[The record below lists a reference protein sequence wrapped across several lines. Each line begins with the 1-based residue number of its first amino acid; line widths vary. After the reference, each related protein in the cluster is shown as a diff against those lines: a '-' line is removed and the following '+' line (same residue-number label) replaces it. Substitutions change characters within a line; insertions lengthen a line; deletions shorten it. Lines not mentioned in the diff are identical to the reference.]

1 MNNKVYFYKTVS
13 KKEIIVDF
21 IDRLDAIS
29 KVKVRNG
36 LRLLEEYGL
45 DLLRTK
51 WIKKIYK
58 SPAIYELRIVS
69 KKQIRLLFI
78 EVEKNIFLVV
88 NIFVKKSQKLPKREF
103 KMAIKRV
110 GEFI

>member
-1 MNNKVYFYKTVS
+1 MNNKVYFYKTIS
-13 KKEIIVDF
+13 KKEIVVDF
-21 IDRLDAIS
+21 IDKLDVIS
-29 KVKVRNG
+29 KVKTRNG

-51 WIKKIYK
+51 WIKKVCK
-58 SPAIYELRIVS
+58 NPVVYELRIVS